1 MQVVELTVISYHL
14 WFKPFL
20 SKWIHL
26 AQNKAKDRLLK
37 AIELDTIVK
46 YTDRGSF
53 SSSAV
58 DTHAFFLQV

>member
-14 WFKPFL
+14 WFKPFH

>member
-14 WFKPFL
+14 WFKHFL

-26 AQNKAKDRLLK
+26 TQNKAKDRLLK
-37 AIELDTIVK
+37 AIELDIIVK

-58 DTHAFFLQV
+58 DTHAFSLQV